1 LKNYVVNKK
10 YINYKS
16 IFLAELN
23 KLQDLKGPSYL
34 YDPIKYI
41 IKSDGK
47 RLRPFIV
54 QFLGDLFNNNI
65 KDTMNG
71 AMGVELLHNFTLV
84 HDDIMDGDELRHNVA
99 TIHNKWDNAHAV
111 LSGDGLGAL
120 GPIYIGK
127 IKKNTLEILIRYN
140 EVILEICEGQAY
152 DMEFEE
158 RNATVDEYILMSE
171 KKTGSLFE
179 LCFEIPALIS
189 NDFLKYK
196 KSLKRLGRIL
206 GIIFQIQDDILEMS
220 TSSESIGKSTSSD
233 IERNKKT
240 ILSSMAIDQDKEG
253 WNKFK
258 NNIEHKPIDRKKVM
272 LKEYYQNNGIIEKCD
287 DLLLKYENKC
297 KKIISSFEKEVQDGL
312 MLLLRIILKRE
323 K

>member
-1 LKNYVVNKK
+1 MVNKK

-54 QFLGDLFNNNI
+54 QFLGDLFNNNVR
-65 KDTMNG
+65 DTMNG

-240 ILSSMAIDQDKEG
+240 ILSSMAIGQDKEG

>member
-1 LKNYVVNKK
+1 MVNKK

-220 TSSESIGKSTSSD
+220 TSSESMGKSTSSD

>member
-1 LKNYVVNKK
+1 MIIKSNQDYKNLFLK
-10 YINYKS
+10 
-16 IFLAELN
+16 ELE
-23 KLQDLKGPSYL
+23 KLQEMEGPSYL

-41 IKSDGK
+41 IKSEGK

-54 QFLGDLFNNNI
+54 QFLGDVFNNDP

-84 HDDIMDGDELRHNVA
+84 HDDIMDGDDLRHNVA
-99 TIHNKWDNAHAV
+99 TIHKKWDNAHAV

-120 GPIYIGK
+120 GPIFIGK

-152 DMEFEE
+152 DMEFES

-179 LCFEIPALIS
+179 LCFEIPCLIS
-189 NDFLKYK
+189 DDFLEFKLELK
-196 KSLKRLGRIL
+196 KLGRNL
-206 GIIFQIQDDILEMS
+206 GIIFQMQDDILEMS
-220 TSSESIGKSTSSD
+220 TSSKNMGKGTNSD
-233 IERNKKT
+233 IERSKKT
-240 ILSSMAIDQDKEG
+240 ILSSIALDQDKDT
-253 WNKFK
+253 WNELQREIKSCS
-258 NNIEHKPIDRKKVM
+258 IEKKKQL
-272 LKEYYQNNGIIEKCD
+272 LKEYYKNSGIIEKSQK
-287 DLLLKYENKC
+287 LLLNFENKC
-297 KKIISSFEKEVQDGL
+297 KDIIKSLPIEVQDNMISL
-312 MLLLRIILKRE
+312 INTILKRE